1 MSASDAIRIGF
12 IGVGGRARSHLR
24 AVSTVDGAEI
34 VAIAD
39 IDGAR
44 ARAVAEEYGAPAYES
59 AAEMLDAQTLDAVWI
74 VTPPAFHMAPF
85 VEAAQRGVHVYV
97 EKPVALNMTDAL
109 AMEEAADQ
117 AGILAAVSYQIR
129 YLNTVAEV
137 HRTFESR
144 DLALLNAHYYWQS
157 PGRWQLDTALS
168 GGQIV
173 EQATHLADLMR
184 YWAGDVETVHA
195 AYTLRT
201 RKHDESYRTWD
212 ANTVN
217 LVFASGAVGSLV
229 STYALFAGVPE
240 NVRIDLIAGE
250 LLARF
255 TYRDLHIYSRSESRG
270 MDATVQPDEAA
281 AAAFIHAVRTG
292 DSTGILTPL
301 SDSNRTLAVTLAANE
316 SAVTGQP
323 VDVNDFIKMHSPSGG

>member
-1 MSASDAIRIGF
+1 M
-12 IGVGGRARSHLR
+12 
-24 AVSTVDGAEI
+24 STVDDAEI

-44 ARAVAEEYGAPAYES
+44 ARAVAEEYDASAYES

-74 VTPPAFHMAPF
+74 VTPPPFHRAPF
-85 VEAAQRGVHVYV
+85 VEAAKRGVHVYV

-109 AMEEAADQ
+109 AMEEAADR

-129 YLNTVAEV
+129 YLDTVAEV

-157 PGRWQLDTALS
+157 PGRWALDTALS

-201 RKHDESYRTWD
+201 RKGDESFRTWD

-217 LVFASGAVGSLV
+217 LVFASGAVGSLA
-229 STYALFAGVPE
+229 STYALFAGVPQ
-240 NVRIDLIAGE
+240 NVRIDLIAGG
-250 LLARF
+250 LYARF
-255 TYRDLHIYSRSESRG
+255 TYSDLHVYTEGQSRS
-270 MDATVQPDEAA
+270 MNAAVQADEAA
-281 AAAFIHAVRTG
+281 SAAFIHAVRTG

-323 VDVNDFIKMHSPSGG
+323 VNVNDFINMHSPSGD

>member
-1 MSASDAIRIGF
+1 MSSSDAIRIGF

-24 AVSTVDGAEI
+24 AVSAVDGAEI
-34 VAIAD
+34 VAVAD

-44 ARAVAEEYGAPAYES
+44 ARAVAEDHGASAYES

-74 VTPPAFHMAPF
+74 VTPPAFHREPF
-85 VEAAQRGVHVYV
+85 VEAAERGVHVYV

-109 AMEEAADQ
+109 AMEEAANQ

-129 YLNTVAEV
+129 YLDTVAEV
-137 HRTFESR
+137 NRTFESK
-144 DLALLNAHYYWQS
+144 DFALLNAHYYWQS
-157 PGRWQLDTALS
+157 PGRWALDTALS

-173 EQATHLADLMR
+173 EQATHLVDLMR

-195 AYTLRT
+195 AYTLRAH
-201 RKHDESYRTWD
+201 KGDEDFRTWD

-217 LVFASGAVGSLV
+217 LVFGSGAVGSLA
-229 STYALFAGVPE
+229 STYALFAGVPQ
-240 NVRIDLIAGE
+240 NVRMDLIAGG
-250 LLARF
+250 LYARF
-255 TYRDLHIYSRSESRG
+255 TYRDLHVYTSSESRS
-270 MDATVQPDEAA
+270 MDAAVQPDVAA
-281 AAAFIHAVRTG
+281 STAFINAIRTG
-292 DSTGILTPL
+292 DSTGILTPI

-323 VDVNDFIKMHSPSGG
+323 VNVNEFIDMHSPSGD

>member
-1 MSASDAIRIGF
+1 VSASDAIRIGF

-74 VTPPAFHMAPF
+74 VTPPAFHRAPF
-85 VEAAQRGVHVYV
+85 VEAAKRGVHVYV

-129 YLNTVAEV
+129 YLDTVAEV

-201 RKHDESYRTWD
+201 RKGDENFRTWD